1 MRTRGNFPAYTA
13 YQKVHRAS
21 ARQWPCTMDVVRQV
35 ARAAGGYDATNRRDR
50 DGRLQAPVLA
60 EADENW
66 LLLENPTTNSAAQLR
81 TRWNRPVRNRS
92 SLLCAPVYV
101 RSPIGNGHHTFPS
114 AEKCRVAGVLDRRR
128 PRIPSPDTSAKFG
141 QKEARLWRL
150 TAAAKGVHRSRRTAT
165 RAGLAYAPSRPRY

>member
-1 MRTRGNFPAYTA
+1 MRTRGNFLAYTA

-50 DGRLQAPVLA
+50 DGRLQAPVLS

-92 SLLCAPVYV
+92 SLLCAPVYA

-114 AEKCRVAGVLDRRR
+114 AEKCARLSPPGPGWIARVAWRCEACPRFARR
-128 PRIPSPDTSAKFG
+128 T
-141 QKEARLWRL
+141 LM
-150 TAAAKGVHRSRRTAT
+150 TAAGHCAKSNASRACLNTESACLIASTMR
-165 RAGLAYAPSRPRY
+165 